1 MAKIL
6 VIDDDESVRSMLTR
20 VLTSSGHEIQT
31 AINGSKVAQIMES
44 FAPELVI
51 TDIIMPEADGLETIR
66 ELRSG
71 FPQVHIIAISGG
83 GLSIELDH
91 LPIARMLGAELT
103 LKKPIDNDKLRE
115 AIDSVVGGPVNQQ
128 GK

>member
-1 MAKIL
+1 MSKIL
-6 VIDDDESVRSMLTR
+6 VIDDDESVRNMLSR
-20 VLTSSGHEIQT
+20 VLVANGHEIQT
-31 AINGSKVAQIMES
+31 ANNGSKVSSIMEA

-66 ELRSG
+66 ELRST

-103 LKKPIDNDKLRE
+103 LKKPIDNDQLLE
-115 AIDSVVGGPVNQQ
+115 AINSVIGGL
-128 GK
+128 